1 MILRRDHIA
10 GGAVVAAGVIVFAVS
25 RDLPFGTLAS
35 PGAGMLP
42 MLVIAL
48 MIVFGLILLAQSGTS
63 PPLSEIAWD
72 DLPHAA
78 KVTAATVGAAVLYT
92 PLGFILSTMLM
103 LFALVYVI
111 ERRSL
116 LAALAFSVPIPL
128 ATYAVFEYLL
138 KTPLER
144 GVFWF

>member
-1 MILRRDHIA
+1 VILRRDHIA
-10 GGAVVAAGVIVFAVS
+10 GGAVVAAGVFVFAVS

-42 MLVIAL
+42 MLVTAL
-48 MIVFGLILLAQSGTS
+48 MTLFGLVLLVQASTS
-63 PPLSEIAWD
+63 PPLAKISWD

-78 KVTAATVGAAVLYT
+78 KVTAAAAAAALLYT
-92 PLGFILSTMLM
+92 PLGFILSMALM
-103 LFALVYVI
+103 LFALIYVV
-111 ERRSL
+111 ERRGL

-128 ATYAVFEYLL
+128 VTYGVFEYLL